1 MVEVGLGD
9 CLGASEFEYGLQEGV
24 TSVGFDEA
32 VSAMEIEFAGGAVYR
47 YFAVPA
53 AVHAALM
60 DASSKGVFFNRHVRA
75 KYPFAR
81 V

>member
-1 MVEVGLGD
+1 MQIGSGTARVAVE
-9 CLGASEFEYGLQEGV
+9 SSSV
-24 TSVGFDEA
+24 TSVGFGA
-32 VSAMEIEFAGGAVYR
+32 SVSAMNVEFAGGAVYR

-60 DASSKGVFFNRHVRA
+60 DASSKGGFFNLHVRA

>member
-1 MVEVGLGD
+1 MEAASSKVRIAVESSTL
-9 CLGASEFEYGLQEGV
+9 
-24 TSVGFDEA
+24 TSVGFDA
-32 VSAMEIEFAGGAVYR
+32 TLSALEIEFADGAVYR

-53 AVHAALM
+53 AIHAALM

>member
-1 MVEVGLGD
+1 MQIASRAVRGAVE
-9 CLGASEFEYGLQEGV
+9 SSSV
-24 TSVGFDEA
+24 TFVGFDA
-32 VSAMEIEFAGGAVYR
+32 SLPAMEIEFAGGAVYR

-60 DASSKGVFFNRHVRA
+60 DASSKGVFFNLNVRA

>member
-1 MVEVGLGD
+1 MQTAPGGGRVAVE
-9 CLGASEFEYGLQEGV
+9 SSSV
-24 TSVGFDEA
+24 TSVGFDVA
-32 VSAMEIEFAGGAVYR
+32 LSTMDVEFAGGAVYR

-60 DASSKGVFFNRHVRA
+60 GASSKGVFFNQHVRA

>member
-1 MVEVGLGD
+1 MQIASSTVRVAVE
-9 CLGASEFEYGLQEGV
+9 SSSV
-24 TSVGFDEA
+24 TSVGFDA
-32 VSAMEIEFAGGAVYR
+32 TLSAMDVEFAGGAVYR
-47 YFAVPA
+47 YFAVPP

-60 DASSKGVFFNRHVRA
+60 DASSKGVFFNQHVRA

>member
-1 MVEVGLGD
+1 MQTASRTVRVAVE
-9 CLGASEFEYGLQEGV
+9 SSSV

-53 AVHAALM
+53 AVHAAMM
-60 DASSKGVFFNRHVRA
+60 DASSKGAFFNQHVRA

>member
-1 MVEVGLGD
+1 MQT
-9 CLGASEFEYGLQEGV
+9 ASKAVRVAVKSSSV
-24 TSVGFDEA
+24 TSVGFDA
-32 VSAMEIEFAGGAVYR
+32 SLSAMEIEFAGGAVYR

-60 DASSKGVFFNRHVRA
+60 DASSKGVFFNQHVRA

>member
-1 MVEVGLGD
+1 MQAASGAARVAVESSSV
-9 CLGASEFEYGLQEGV
+9 A
-24 TSVGFDEA
+24 SVGFDEA
-32 VSAMEIEFAGGAVYR
+32 LSAMDVEFSGGAVYR

-60 DASSKGVFFNRHVRA
+60 HASSKGAFFNRHVRA

>member
-1 MVEVGLGD
+1 MRSPWGRRRPTP
-9 CLGASEFEYGLQEGV
+9 A
-24 TSVGFDEA
+24 DE
-32 VSAMEIEFAGGAVYR
+32 VYR

-53 AVHAALM
+53 AVRAALM
-60 DASSKGVFFNRHVRA
+60 DASSKGVFFNQHVRA

>member
-1 MVEVGLGD
+1 MARVAVE
-9 CLGASEFEYGLQEGV
+9 SSSV
-24 TSVGFDEA
+24 TSVGFNA
-32 VSAMEIEFAGGAVYR
+32 ALSALDIEFAGGAVYR

-60 DASSKGVFFNRHVRA
+60 AASSKGVFFNRHVRA

>member
-1 MVEVGLGD
+1 MQIAPSTVRVAVE
-9 CLGASEFEYGLQEGV
+9 SSSV
-24 TSVGFDEA
+24 TSVGFDA
-32 VSAMEIEFAGGAVYR
+32 SLSAMEIEFAGGAVYR

-60 DASSKGVFFNRHVRA
+60 DASSKGIFFNQHVRA